1 METDRL
7 VLGMVSLESL
17 FHLKA
22 EKTTVSREVTAGLTT
37 FFAMAY
43 IIIVNP
49 AILSEAG
56 MEWGA
61 VFLAT
66 ILAAI
71 AGTLI
76 IGLYANVPFA
86 QAPGMGLNTFF
97 VYTICFVLGFTWQ
110 QALSM
115 VFLCGILNVLMTV
128 TSVRK
133 QLIISIP
140 PSLQAAIGG
149 GIGVFVAYIG
159 LLNVG
164 LIEFSAGVPALA
176 SLHQPVIWVF
186 LIGFSVT
193 LLLLVKQVKGA
204 LLIGIGIAAVA
215 GIPFG
220 VTGIG
225 ETISFSEA
233 CAALPSTFGVIF
245 TDAGLVS
252 LFTDPTRLPLVL
264 VTVLAFGLCD
274 MFDTIGTLVGTGRR
288 SGIFSDEDMRT
299 MTESKGMKSKME
311 RALFADAAATTIG
324 SVMGTSN
331 VITYVE
337 SATGIAAG
345 GRTGLTSVVVA
356 VCFGVS
362 TFFAGVVSAVPLAA
376 TSPVLVIVGIM
387 MAASFADV
395 AWREFEVAAPCFFTA
410 VFMAL
415 CYNISYGIAAG
426 FLTYCLIRIYKGE
439 ARQVHPLMW
448 IFTGLF
454 VVNFVMLALI

>member
-1 METDRL
+1 
-7 VLGMVSLESL
+7 MVSLESL

-66 ILAAI
+66 IIAAVV
-71 AGTLI
+71 GTLI
-76 IGLYANVPFA
+76 IGLYANVPIA

-128 TSVRK
+128 TRIRK

-140 PSLQAAIGG
+140 PTLQAAIGG
-149 GIGVFVAYIG
+149 GIGLFVAYIG

-164 LIEFSAGVPALA
+164 MIEFSAGVPALA
-176 SLHQPVIWVF
+176 SLNQPVIWVF
-186 LIGFSVT
+186 LIGFVLT
-193 LLLLVKQVKGA
+193 LFLLIKQVKGA
-204 LLIGIGIAAVA
+204 LLIGIGITAVA
-215 GIPFG
+215 GIPLG
-220 VTGIG
+220 VTGIS

-233 CAALPSTFGVIF
+233 LTALPSTFGVIF

-252 LFTDPTRLPLVL
+252 LIADPARLPLVL

-274 MFDTIGTLVGTGRR
+274 MFDTIGTLVGTGRK
-288 SGIFSDEDMRT
+288 SGIFSDADMRM
-299 MTESKGMKSKME
+299 MTESTGMKSKME
-311 RALFADAAATTIG
+311 RSLFADAAATTIG
-324 SVMGTSN
+324 SIVGTSN

-356 VCFGVS
+356 GCFVLS
-362 TFFAGVVSAVPLAA
+362 AFFASLVSAVPLAA

-410 VFMAL
+410 VGMAL

-439 ARQVHPLMW
+439 IRQVHPLMW

-454 VVNFVMLALI
+454 LLNFVMLALI

>member
-1 METDRL
+1 M
-7 VLGMVSLESL
+7 
-17 FHLKA
+17 
-22 EKTTVSREVTAGLTT
+22 
-37 FFAMAY
+37 
-43 IIIVNP
+43 
-49 AILSEAG
+49 
-56 MEWGA
+56 
-61 VFLAT
+61 
-66 ILAAI
+66 
-71 AGTLI
+71 
-76 IGLYANVPFA
+76 
-86 QAPGMGLNTFF
+86 
-97 VYTICFVLGFTWQ
+97 
-110 QALSM
+110 
-115 VFLCGILNVLMTV
+115 
-128 TSVRK
+128 
-133 QLIISIP
+133 
-140 PSLQAAIGG
+140 
-149 GIGVFVAYIG
+149 FVAYIG

-164 LIEFSAGVPALA
+164 LIEFSAGVPALT

-186 LIGFSVT
+186 LIGFAVT

-204 LLIGIGIAAVA
+204 LLIGIGIAVVA

-220 VTGIG
+220 ITGIG
-225 ETISFSEA
+225 EAISFPEA

-245 TDAGLVS
+245 TESGLIS
-252 LFTDPTRLPLVL
+252 LFTDPARLPLVL
-264 VTVLAFGLCD
+264 LTVLAFGLCD
-274 MFDTIGTLVGTGRR
+274 MFDTIGTLVGTGCR

-331 VITYVE
+331 VIIYVE

-356 VCFGVS
+356 VCFVAS
-362 TFFAGVVSAVPLAA
+362 AFFAGVVSAVPLAT

-395 AWREFEVAAPCFFTA
+395 TWREVEVAAPCFFTA

-439 ARQVHPLMW
+439 TRQVHPLMW

>member
-1 METDRL
+1 
-7 VLGMVSLESL
+7 MVSLESV

-22 EKTTVSREVTAGLTT
+22 EKTTVPREVIAGLTT

-49 AILSEAG
+49 AILSETG

-66 ILAAI
+66 IIAAI

-115 VFLCGILNVLMTV
+115 VFLCGILNVIMTV

-133 QLIISIP
+133 QLIASIP

-149 GIGVFVAYIG
+149 GIGLFVAYIG

-164 LIEFSAGVPALA
+164 MIDFSSGVPVLAALN
-176 SLHQPVIWVF
+176 QPVIWVF
-186 LIGFSVT
+186 LIGFAVT

-204 LLIGIGIAAVA
+204 LLIGIAAAAVV
-215 GIPFG
+215 GIPLG
-220 VTGIG
+220 VT
-225 ETISFSEA
+225 ESANVISISEA
-233 CAALPSTFGVIF
+233 WAALPSTFGVIF

-252 LFTDPTRLPLVL
+252 LFSDPMQLPLVL
-264 VTVLAFGLCD
+264 VTILAFGLCD

-288 SGIFSDEDMRT
+288 SGIFSDEDMR
-299 MTESKGMKSKME
+299 MMAENRGMKSKIE
-311 RALFADAAATTIG
+311 RSMFSDAIATMIG
-324 SVMGTSN
+324 AVVGTSN
-331 VITYVE
+331 VNTYVE

-345 GRTGLTSVVVA
+345 GRTGLTSVVA
-356 VCFGVS
+356 ACCLAAS
-362 TFFAGVVSAVPLAA
+362 AFFASLVSAVPLAA
-376 TSPVLVIVGIM
+376 TSPILVIVGIL

-395 AWREFEVAAPCFFTA
+395 AWQEFEVAAPCFFTA
-410 VFMAL
+410 VGMTL
-415 CYNISYGIAAG
+415 CYSISYGIAAG
-426 FLTYCLIRIYKGE
+426 FIVYCLIRIYKGE
-439 ARQVHPLMW
+439 ARAVHPLMW

-454 VVNFVMLALI
+454 VLTFVVMALI

>member
-1 METDRL
+1 
-7 VLGMVSLESL
+7 MVTLERL

-22 EKTTVSREVTAGLTT
+22 EKTTVPREVVAGLTT

-49 AILSEAG
+49 AILSESG

-66 ILAAI
+66 IIAAVI
-71 AGTLI
+71 GTLI
-76 IGLYANVPFA
+76 IGLYANVPIA

-128 TSVRK
+128 TRIRK
-133 QLIISIP
+133 QLIVSIP

-164 LIEFSAGVPALA
+164 MIDFSAGVPALV
-176 SLHQPVIWVF
+176 SRNQPVIWVF
-186 LIGFSVT
+186 LIGFVLT
-193 LLLLVKQVKGA
+193 LFLLVRQVKGA
-204 LLIGIGIAAVA
+204 LLIGIAVAALA
-215 GIPFG
+215 GIPLG
-220 VTGIG
+220 VTQLG

-233 CAALPSTFGVIF
+233 WAVLPSTFGVIF

-252 LFTDPTRLPLVL
+252 LFADPARLPLVL

-299 MTESKGMKSKME
+299 MTECSGMKSKME

-324 SVMGTSN
+324 SVVGTSN

-356 VCFGVS
+356 ACFVVS
-362 TFFAGVVSAVPLAA
+362 AFFAGVVSAVPLAA
-376 TSPVLVIVGIM
+376 TSPVLVIVGILM
-387 MAASFADV
+387 VASFADV
-395 AWREFEVAAPCFFTA
+395 AWRDVEVAAPCFFTA

-426 FLTYCLIRIYKGE
+426 FIVYCLIRIYKGE
-439 ARQVHPLMW
+439 MRQVHPLMW

-454 VVNFVMLALI
+454 VLNFVMLALI